1 MYSYDGLNWTAS
13 SSGTSLVGAGSP
25 YPNQVSPGG
34 IAWNGFRW
42 VIAINSGDANK
53 IIYSTDGINWTN
65 STSGSGLVSY
75 GDGVTWNGSVF
86 IATGGGANGI
96 ITSADGNTWTASTSG
111 NTILGTNC
119 NRVCSRLPLPLT
131 YINRQVTSK
140 FCVGAMSYTGTTAL
154 LYSYDGIQ
162 WYKSPSAPFTSARA
176 RCFAWNGLM
185 WIAGGTDA
193 TSGSTLAYSFDGINW
208 TASSS
213 GSAILSQSVRSVAWG
228 GNIWVAVGISNPDT
242 SSLAYSYD
250 GINWTAS
257 SSAYAIQTGLTA
269 VAWNGSMWLAGL
281 SKLIYSADGITWGT
295 ALATIPGGAGINTIA
310 TNGRLWLF
318 GSGGTSNSN
327 IISYSTD
334 GFNWSASN
342 AVNILGASGYPP
354 QVQDIT
360 WNGSRW
366 VAATATTTNSLI
378 YSADGIS
385 WTASTNGTSQLG
397 NGSTITWNGSIY
409 IAGGSENLTAT
420 ISTDGNYWASGTLL
434 NIASFLPA
442 GQPSNQSIFIK
453 SRNRL
458 PYAGESQFVNT
469 SAISYIPATSGNW
482 ASPVPVTLKAA
493 IDRIA
498 AAVSTLRTSAIP

>member
-1 MYSYDGLNWTAS
+1 
-13 SSGTSLVGAGSP
+13 
-25 YPNQVSPGG
+25 
-34 IAWNGFRW
+34 
-42 VIAINSGDANK
+42 
-53 IIYSTDGINWTN
+53 
-65 STSGSGLVSY
+65 
-75 GDGVTWNGSVF
+75 
-86 IATGGGANGI
+86 
-96 ITSADGNTWTASTSG
+96 
-111 NTILGTNC
+111 
-119 NRVCSRLPLPLT
+119 
-131 YINRQVTSK
+131 
-140 FCVGAMSYTGTTAL
+140 
-154 LYSYDGIQ
+154 
-162 WYKSPSAPFTSARA
+162 
-176 RCFAWNGLM
+176 M

-213 GSAILSQSVRSVAWG
+213 ASGILNQHVRSVAWG
-228 GNIWVAVGISNPDT
+228 GNIWVAVGRSNPVA

-257 SSAYAIQTGLTA
+257 SSAYALQTEMYA

-295 ALATIPGGAGINTIA
+295 ALATIPGGGGINTIA

-342 AVNILGASGYPP
+342 AINILGAAVYAP
-354 QVQDIT
+354 QVSDIT

-366 VAATATTTNSLI
+366 VASTSSTNILI

-385 WTASTNGTSQLG
+385 WTASTNGNSQLG

-409 IAGGSENLTAT
+409 IAGGAENLTAT

-434 NIASFLPA
+434 NIGSFLPA
-442 GQPSNQSIFIK
+442 GQPSNQSIYIK
-453 SRNRL
+453 SRNLL
-458 PYAGESQFVNT
+458 PYAGDSQFVNT
-469 SAISYIPATSGNW
+469 TAISYIPATSGNW
-482 ASPVPVTLKAA
+482 ASSAPVTLKAA

-498 AAVSTLRTSAIP
+498 AAVSTLRGSAIP